1 VSITSLDSVRSFRV
15 TLPAFGTMLA
25 THKQR
30 ATEFAPNSHLYRE
43 IIHTLF
49 LQTEILHFQEQQAA
63 KRWPASPE
71 GLLAW
76 QSALEATDIGIRP
89 KATQPPTATVETLSI
104 AFTMSSSSNNEM
116 SFPEMVHESAADDEA
131 YIVIHEDT
139 LNHCSTNAKY
149 NREHWKYKLC
159 QDCGL

>member
-71 GLLAW
+71 GFFFLFQQNTGEIAQMLWLVIDLLGG
-76 QSALEATDIGIRP
+76 T
-89 KATQPPTATVETLSI
+89 
-104 AFTMSSSSNNEM
+104 
-116 SFPEMVHESAADDEA
+116 
-131 YIVIHEDT
+131 
-139 LNHCSTNAKY
+139 
-149 NREHWKYKLC
+149 
-159 QDCGL
+159 